1 MTTALQIHVSI
12 DDPRWR
18 TARVTAARVRR
29 AVRAALARQAAGLRA
44 ELSVALADDR
54 RVRTL
59 NRAWRKI
66 DKPTNVLAFPAGD
79 VSAAGLAGGPPRP
92 LGDVIVAYE
101 TVAAEAR
108 AQGKTVA
115 DHLSHLLVHGVL
127 HLLGFDHDTDAA
139 AADMEA
145 IEVAV
150 LAGLGVADP
159 YRTARAPATPRRAR
173 PTKTSTK
180 PSPAP
185 RRRAR
190 ATARVA

>member
-1 MTTALQIHVSI
+1 MTTALEIHVSL

-18 TARVTAARVRR
+18 SARVSPTLVRR
-29 AVRAALARQAAGLRA
+29 AVKAALARQAAGLRA
-44 ELSVALADDR
+44 ELSVALADDG
-54 RVRTL
+54 RVREL
-59 NRAWRKI
+59 NRAWRKQ

-79 VSAAGLAGGPPRP
+79 VTAAGTAGGPPRP

-115 DHLSHLLVHGVL
+115 AHASHLIVHGVL

-145 IEVAV
+145 VEVAV
-150 LAGLGVADP
+150 LARLGVADP
-159 YRTARAPATPRRAR
+159 YRTP
-173 PTKTSTK
+173 
-180 PSPAP
+180 
-185 RRRAR
+185 
-190 ATARVA
+190 ARVA